1 MTTKTKTDCKATGL
15 CHYDSLTRTNFFNGM
30 LLTDDQLRAEQ
41 QYHRDA
47 LRRLNRYLWGSGIV
61 CGLEVKHT
69 TGLCIQVQPGF
80 ALDCHGNALEVC
92 KCITVDLSEV
102 CKNTYGEGCAP
113 EDSKELKKCLVIRY
127 KEIEA
132 DPQQVLTSDDD
143 CGSSSDRPKCQP
155 SKYREGFCLELR
167 DDCPTKP
174 VCPEETTGKDGVLG
188 TVLQYGRGRADDDTM
203 KKYRERIPKDIASPP
218 CPKCNCDCSCDDCAV
233 CLATLTIHCG
243 SFDVDV
249 DDDCRRV
256 ILSPRLLNW
265 LGCVVFANWNKGR
278 PEPADP
284 EQIARTMTSFSA
296 RPERFMWEMGA
307 VALSSRGYAQ
317 LQDDV
322 YQLSNRLATL
332 EKAQGSKA
340 KGKDQ
345 G

>member
-41 QYHRDA
+41 QYHRDS

-92 KCITVDLSEV
+92 KCLTIDLSEI

-132 DPQQVLTSDDD
+132 DPQQVLTS
-143 CGSSSDRPKCQP
+143 
-155 SKYREGFCLELR
+155 E
-167 DDCPTKP
+167 
-174 VCPEETTGKDGVLG
+174 
-188 TVLQYGRGRADDDTM
+188 
-203 KKYRERIPKDIASPP
+203 YRERIPKDIASPP

-249 DDDCRRV
+249 EDDCRRV

-265 LGCVVFANWNKGR
+265 LGCVVFSNWNKGR
-278 PEPADP
+278 PQPTDP
-284 EQIARTMTSFSA
+284 EQTPRTLTSFSA

-307 VALSSRGYAQ
+307 VALSARGYAQ

-322 YQLSNRLATL
+322 YQLSTRLAAL
-332 EKAQGSKA
+332 EKTQGSKA